1 MATEILYSWGPGENR
16 LALVRDGRLA
26 DLVLVRPELL
36 TGAVVLGRVVEV
48 APKLGAVFID
58 IGQDKPGFLQGKG
71 LTQGA
76 LVLAQV
82 KADAQGGKGA
92 TLTTEISL
100 SGRCLAYSPFR
111 PGLAVSRKLA
121 EEKRERLL
129 ERLAPL
135 VAEDEG
141 VVVRTHATTAAEGE
155 LEAELE
161 ALRGR
166 WAAIL
171 AAQGQASK
179 GQGRAPAVLWRPD
192 PLLRLLADNP
202 GVSRVLVDD
211 AALLAAVREVF
222 AGPVEQYRD
231 GPLFDLYDIEDAVQA
246 ALDPVVPLACGGRVT
261 IEPTAAL
268 TAIDVDSG
276 GASAIEA
283 NTQAVAVIARQLR
296 LRNIA
301 GQIVV
306 DFVSTGKGKGPVF
319 KLVTALKQAVARDAI
334 ATHVIGVTPLGL
346 VELTRERKGPSLAE
360 LTQERGCGP
369 NVDAV
374 ALAALRQVLVESRAR
389 PGRALALVVAPDVA
403 SALYYR
409 PSAVAEVEERLG
421 RKLTIRAEA
430 GRGRADVAIEDQP

>member
-26 DLVLVRPELL
+26 DLVLVRPDLL
-36 TGAVVLGRVVEV
+36 AGAVVLGRVVEV
-48 APKLGAVFID
+48 APKLGAVFVD
-58 IGQDKPGFLQGKG
+58 IGQDKPGYLQGKG

-92 TLTTEISL
+92 TLTTEVSL
-100 SGRCLAYSPFR
+100 NGRCLAYAPFR

-121 EEKRERLL
+121 EERRELLL
-129 ERLAPL
+129 ERLEPL
-135 VAEDEG
+135 VAEEEG
-141 VVVRTHATTAAEGE
+141 VVVRTHATSAAEGE
-155 LEAELE
+155 LETELE
-161 ALRGR
+161 GLRAQ
-166 WAAIL
+166 WQAIL
-171 AAQGQASK
+171 AAEK
-179 GQGRAPAVLWRPD
+179 QGRAPAVLWRPD

-211 AALLAAVREVF
+211 AALLNAARAAF
-222 AGPVEQYRD
+222 AGPVEHYRD
-231 GPLFDLYDIEDAVQA
+231 GPLFDLYDSEDAIQA
-246 ALDPVVPLACGGRVT
+246 ALDPVAPLACGGRVT

-283 NTQAVAVIARQLR
+283 NNQAVSVIARQLR

-306 DFVSTGKGKGPVF
+306 DFVSTGKGKGPVL
-319 KLVTALKQAVARDAI
+319 KLAAALKQAVARDAV

-346 VELTRERKGPSLAE
+346 VELTRERKGPSLFE
-360 LTQERGCGP
+360 LTQERGIGP
-369 NVDAV
+369 SADAV
-374 ALAALRQVLVESRAR
+374 ALSALRRVMSEARAR

-403 SALYYR
+403 SALYHR
-409 PSAVAEVEERLG
+409 AAAVAEVEERLG
-421 RKLTIRAEA
+421 RKLAVRAEA
-430 GRGRADVAIEDQP
+430 GRRRADVAFEEQP

>member
-1 MATEILYSWGPGENR
+1 MATEILYSWGPGESR

-36 TGAVVLGRVVEV
+36 AGAVVLGRVVEV

-71 LTQGA
+71 YTQGA

-100 SGRCLAYSPFR
+100 RGRCLAYSPFR

-121 EEKRERLL
+121 EDKRERLL
-129 ERLAPL
+129 ARLEPL

-141 VVVRTHATTAAEGE
+141 VVARTHAASAGEGE
-155 LEAELE
+155 LEAELDT
-161 ALRGR
+161 LRAQWGAIG
-166 WAAIL
+166 AAE
-171 AAQGQASK
+171 

-211 AALLAAVREVF
+211 AALLAPARAAF

-231 GPLFDLYDIEDAVQA
+231 GPLFDLYDVEDAIVA

-319 KLVTALKQAVARDAI
+319 KLVASLKQAVARDAI

-360 LTQERGCGP
+360 LTQDRAYTP
-369 NVDAV
+369 SIDAV
-374 ALAALRQVLVESRAR
+374 ALTALRRVLAESRAR
-389 PGRALALVVAPDVA
+389 PGRALALVVAPEIA

-409 PSAVAEVEERLG
+409 ATAVAEVEERLG
-421 RKLTIRAEA
+421 RKLSIRADA

>member
-1 MATEILYSWGPGENR
+1 MATEILYSWAPGECR

-26 DLVLVRPELL
+26 DLVLVRPDLL
-36 TGAVVLGRVVEV
+36 AGAVVLGRVVEV
-48 APKLGAVFID
+48 APKLGAVFVD
-58 IGQDKPGFLQGKG
+58 IGQDKPGYLQGKG
-71 LTQGA
+71 LNVGA

-100 SGRCLAYSPFR
+100 SSRCLAYSPFR

-121 EEKRERLL
+121 EDKRERLSARL
-129 ERLAPL
+129 EPL

-141 VVVRTHATTAAEGE
+141 VVVRTHAATAADGE
-155 LEAELE
+155 LEAELDT
-161 ALRGR
+161 LRAQ
-166 WAAIL
+166 WAAIQ
-171 AAQGQASK
+171 AAAEG
-179 GQGRAPAVLWRPD
+179 GRPPAVLWRPD

-202 GVSRVLVDD
+202 GVSRILADD
-211 AALLAAVREVF
+211 AVLLPAAKAAF
-222 AGPVEQYRD
+222 GGTVEQYRD
-231 GPLFDLYDIEDAVQA
+231 GPLFDLYDVEDAIQA
-246 ALDPVVPLACGGRVT
+246 AQDPVVPLACGGRVT

-283 NTQAVAVIARQLR
+283 NNQAVAVIARQLR

-306 DFVSTGKGKGPVF
+306 DFVSTGKGKGPLF
-319 KLVTALKQAVARDAI
+319 KLVAALKQAVARDAV

-360 LTQERGCGP
+360 LTQERLHGP
-369 NVDAV
+369 NADTV
-374 ALAALRQVLVESRAR
+374 ALSALRQVLAEARHR
-389 PGRALALVVAPDVA
+389 PGRALALVVAADVA

-409 PSAVAEVEERLG
+409 SAAVAEAEERLG

-430 GRGRADVAIEDQP
+430 GRRRSDVAIEDLS

>member
-1 MATEILYSWGPGENR
+1 MAAEILYSWGPGENR

-26 DLVLVRPELL
+26 DLVLARPDLL
-36 TGAVVLGRVVEV
+36 AGAVVLGRVVEV

-58 IGQDKPGFLQGKG
+58 VGQDKPAFLQGKG
-71 LTQGA
+71 LTQGVM
-76 LVLAQV
+76 VLAQV

-92 TLTTEISL
+92 TLTTDISL
-100 SGRCLAYSPFR
+100 AGRFLSWSPGR
-111 PGLAVSRKLA
+111 PGLVVSRKLS

-129 ERLAPL
+129 ERLSPL

-141 VVVRTHATTAAEGE
+141 VIVRTHAATAGDGV
-155 LEAELE
+155 LEAEI
-161 ALRGR
+161 ATLRGQ
-166 WAAIL
+166 WQAIL
-171 AAQGQASK
+171 AAQA
-179 GQGRAPAVLWRPD
+179 QGRAPAVLWRPD

-211 AALLAAVREVF
+211 AVLLAGARACF
-222 AGPVEQYRD
+222 DGPVEHYRD
-231 GPLFDLYDIEDAVQA
+231 GPLFDLYDAEDAIAA

-261 IEPTAAL
+261 IEPMAAL

-283 NTQAVAVIARQLR
+283 NAQAVAVIARQLR

-306 DFVSTGKGKGPVF
+306 DFVSTGKGKGPLF
-319 KLVTALKQAVARDAI
+319 KLVASLKQAVARDAV

-360 LTQERGCGP
+360 LTQDRQHGP
-369 NVDAV
+369 SADAV
-374 ALAALRQVLVESRAR
+374 ALSALRRVLAEARAR
-389 PGRALALVVAPDVA
+389 PGRALAVVVAPDVA
-403 SALYYR
+403 AALYYR
-409 PSAVAEVEERLG
+409 PAAVAAAEERLG
-421 RKLTIRAEA
+421 RKLAIRAEA
-430 GRGRADVAIEDQP
+430 GRARADIGIEEQPA

>member
-36 TGAVVLGRVVEV
+36 AGAVVLGRVIEV
-48 APKLGAVFID
+48 APKLGAVFVD
-58 IGQDKPGFLQGKG
+58 IGQDKPAYLQGKG

-76 LVLAQV
+76 LVLGQV

-100 SGRCLAYSPFR
+100 NGRCLAYSPFR

-129 ERLAPL
+129 ERLEPL

-141 VVVRTHATTAAEGE
+141 VVARTHATTAGEGE

-161 ALRGR
+161 QLRAQWR
-166 WAAIL
+166 AIL
-171 AAQGQASK
+171 AAEK
-179 GQGRAPAVLWRPD
+179 QGRAPAVLWRPD

-202 GVSRVLVDD
+202 GVGRVLVDD
-211 AALLAAVREVF
+211 ASLLAGARAVF
-222 AGPVEQYRD
+222 AGPVEHYRD
-231 GPLFDLYDIEDAVQA
+231 GPLFDLYDVEDAVSA
-246 ALDPVVPLACGGRVT
+246 ALDPVVPLVCGGRVT

-283 NTQAVAVIARQLR
+283 NNQAVSVIARQLR

-306 DFVSTGKGKGPVF
+306 DFVSTGKGKGPLF
-319 KLVTALKQAVARDAI
+319 KLVASLKQAVARDSV

-360 LTQERGCGP
+360 LTQERGIGP
-369 NVDAV
+369 SADVV
-374 ALAALRQVLVESRAR
+374 ALSALRQVLAENRAR
-389 PGRALALVVAPDVA
+389 PGRALALLVSADVA
-403 SALYYR
+403 SALYHR
-409 PSAVAEVEERLG
+409 ASAVADVEERLG
-421 RKLTIRAEA
+421 RKLSIRAEA
-430 GRGRADVAIEDQP
+430 GRRRTDVAVEEQP

>member
-1 MATEILYSWGPGENR
+1 MAAEILYSWGPGESR

-26 DLVLVRPELL
+26 DLVLVRPDLL
-36 TGAVVLGRVVEV
+36 AGAVVLGRVVEV
-48 APKLGAVFID
+48 APKLGAVFVD

-92 TLTTEISL
+92 ALTTDISL
-100 SGRCLAYSPFR
+100 SGRCLAYSPSR
-111 PGLAVSRKLA
+111 PGLMVSRKLSDD
-121 EEKRERLL
+121 KRERLHARL
-129 ERLAPL
+129 EPL

-141 VVVRTHATTAAEGE
+141 VVARTHAATAAEGE
-155 LEAELE
+155 LEAELA
-161 ALRGR
+161 ALRGQ
-166 WAAIL
+166 WAAIQ
-171 AAQGQASK
+171 AAM
-179 GQGRAPAVLWRPD
+179 GQGRPPAVLWRPE

-202 GVSRVLVDD
+202 GVSRILVDD
-211 AALLAAVREVF
+211 AALLASARACF

-231 GPLFDLYDIEDAVQA
+231 GALFDLYDVEDAIA
-246 ALDPVVPLACGGRVT
+246 AAQDPVVPLACGGRVT
-261 IEPTAAL
+261 IEATAAL

-319 KLVTALKQAVARDAI
+319 KLVASLKQAVARDGVS
-334 ATHVIGVTPLGL
+334 THVIGVTPLGL

-360 LTQERGCGP
+360 LTQDRVHSP
-369 NVDAV
+369 SADAV
-374 ALAALRQVLVESRAR
+374 ALAALRQALSEARAR
-389 PGRALALVVAPDVA
+389 PGRALTVVVAPDVA
-403 SALYYR
+403 AALYYR
-409 PSAVAEVEERLG
+409 QAAVAEAEDRLG
-421 RKLTIRAEA
+421 RKLSIRAEA
-430 GRGRADVAIEDQP
+430 GRPRADVAIEDQP